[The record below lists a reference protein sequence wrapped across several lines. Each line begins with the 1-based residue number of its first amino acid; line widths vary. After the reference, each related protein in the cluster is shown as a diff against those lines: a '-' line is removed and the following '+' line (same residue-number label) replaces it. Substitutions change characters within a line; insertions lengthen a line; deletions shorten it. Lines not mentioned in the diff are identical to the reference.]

1 MPRICLNILLGIPG
15 SGKTTYC
22 QQIVALPCRK
32 FEVVHVC
39 YDSYIRIDV
48 NYDTF
53 RDTKGFYKLQR
64 QKLIS
69 YIEMI
74 ILSLKEN
81 DLPKLKGVVERWRKE
96 FERELNI
103 SADAMVSDVV
113 FLIDDNNYYRSMRTE
128 WQKMASKLS
137 TGYFETYFDTALSIA
152 VQRNRTRAQ
161 PIAEQIIK
169 QMWMRLEK
177 PSGRLYHHEKDVI
190 TVQDVVDYERVV
202 DQIQFCFEHPREHS
216 VVQKLVAEP
225 MEQSKVHK
233 IDIILRKIIAKKM
246 IEAKDS
252 MSKEEVQSFAKIL
265 QKRKKS
271 TLEQIRKC
279 EQNITEEFI
288 HSVVEELF

>member
-1 MPRICLNILLGIPG
+1 MPRICLNVLLGIPG

-48 NYDTF
+48 DYDTF
-53 RDTKGFYKLQR
+53 RDIKGFYKLQR

-69 YIEMI
+69 YMEMI
-74 ILSLKEN
+74 ILSLKKK
-81 DLPKLKGVVERWRKE
+81 DQPKLKEIIESWRKE
-96 FERELNI
+96 FEHELNI
-103 SADAMVSDVV
+103 STDPEVSKIL

-137 TGYFETYFDTALSIA
+137 IGYFETYFDTALSIA
-152 VQRNRTRAQ
+152 VQRNRARAQ
-161 PIAEQIIK
+161 PIAEHVIN

-177 PSGRLYHHEKDVI
+177 PSGKLYHREQDVI

-202 DQIQFCFEHPREHS
+202 GQIQFCFEHPQKHT

-233 IDIILRKIIAKKM
+233 IDNILRKIISKKM
-246 IEAKDS
+246 IEAKDC

-265 QKRKKS
+265 QERKKS
-271 TLEQIRKC
+271 ILEQIRKC
-279 EQNITEEFI
+279 EQNVTEELI